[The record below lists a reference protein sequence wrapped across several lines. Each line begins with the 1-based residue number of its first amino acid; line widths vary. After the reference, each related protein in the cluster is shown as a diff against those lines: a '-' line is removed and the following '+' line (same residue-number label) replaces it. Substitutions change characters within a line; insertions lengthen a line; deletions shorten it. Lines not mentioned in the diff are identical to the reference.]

1 MRQLGRPAIDTTY
14 TISDLAAEFGLTP
27 RTLRWYEDEGLL
39 RPERNGSHRVF
50 TARDRTRLRL
60 ILRGKRLG
68 FSLAEI
74 REIVDMYDA
83 APGERGQLLTLL
95 RRIEEHRTDLGA
107 RMHDLQRT
115 LADLDEVEQRARH
128 RLAELASAG
137 D

>member
-1 MRQLGRPAIDTTY
+1 MDTTY
-14 TISDLAAEFGLTP
+14 SISDLAAEFGLTP

-50 TARDRTRLRL
+50 STRDRTRLRL

-74 REIVDMYDA
+74 REIVEMYDA

-95 RRIEEHRTDLGA
+95 RRIEEHRNDLGA

-115 LADLDEVEQRARH
+115 LADLDEVEQRARD
-128 RLAELASAG
+128 RLGELAS
-137 D
+137 DPD